1 MPSTTK
7 PVKTTT
13 TKKTSASKA
22 KKSVPK
28 KVVEP
33 VVEPELVVEHEPVV
47 EPEPVIEP
55 EIETVTPENVAE
67 PVVVEENKADV
78 SGGIVLDKKTK
89 NKIDK
94 ETYLKK
100 WDELFE
106 IYTDILKTR
115 KQPHQNVSLFNYL
128 KSLKQDTQKLLRV
141 RNTNNVNR
149 NTSGFMKPV
158 NISDELRKF
167 IDLKESENEEP
178 ITRVLITQKLCQYIK
193 EKNLQK
199 PEDKRE
205 ILPDDGLKKLFNI
218 TPDETEKLT
227 YYSMQKKVQ
236 SHIFKI

>member
-141 RNTNNVNR
+141 RNTSNVNR

>member
-1 MPSTTK
+1 MLFRS
-7 PVKTTT
+7 
-13 TKKTSASKA
+13 
-22 KKSVPK
+22 
-28 KVVEP
+28 
-33 VVEPELVVEHEPVV
+33 
-47 EPEPVIEP
+47 
-55 EIETVTPENVAE
+55 ETVTPENVAE

>member
-7 PVKTTT
+7 PVKTVT
-13 TKKTSASKA
+13 TKKTSTSKA
-22 KKSVPK
+22 KKSVAK
-28 KVVEP
+28 KPADPIVEPEPVVEP
-33 VVEPELVVEHEPVV
+33 VVV
-47 EPEPVIEP
+47 EP
-55 EIETVTPENVAE
+55 EIETVTPEIIAE

-78 SGGIVLDKKTK
+78 SEGIVLDKKTK

-141 RNTNNVNR
+141 RNTSNVNR